1 MIFHVTVL
9 GILAVLLFCLF
20 VAALQ
25 NRSIYSSVFFSF
37 VFLSMMIAVFGYIFE
52 VFVTNI
58 NSGYACVIVKYFGSP
73 YIAPSALLTLM
84 DYHKRRPRLP
94 VVVLILLPAVAM
106 TFLVATWPLNG
117 IYYDSISLFT
127 GGFFTQ
133 IRIKPAPV
141 YYVMISYTYLVVVLM
156 CIFGIYH
163 GYKNKSK
170 RKKTVI
176 ILLGMLFPF
185 LYNAFYVLGLTPD
198 RLDIAPYFYF
208 GTVLVLGYSI
218 LRLDAIDILPQAKE
232 IFLDDMDDALIVV
245 NNRQQ
250 YIYANIVA
258 KKIYPVLLQAGGD
271 EPLETLLP
279 MLDINVKNETD
290 LEMEFNVP
298 GEAVLCYRMT
308 KKLISHKARTV
319 GHCIMLHDI
328 TNDKNRMQQLKEQ
341 AEYDG
346 LTQVYNH
353 VTFYE
358 LAKETMTLAAAE
370 QQNCCFF
377 MIDIDFFKS
386 INDTYGHHF
395 GDLILKNTIAA
406 IKKVLRGSDLL
417 GRLGGEEFGVLT
429 IHMTESAAFTL
440 AEKIRVA
447 VSDSGVANND
457 ETVFVTVSIGVA
469 LFDSSQPF
477 DTLMEHADMALYQA
491 KNNGRNRV
499 EIWKQP

>member
-9 GILAVLLFCLF
+9 GTLAVSLFCLF

-58 NSGYACVIVKYFGSP
+58 NSGYACVIVKYFGTP

-84 DYHKRRPRLP
+84 EYHKRRPRVP
-94 VVVLILLPAVAM
+94 VVILIFLPAVVM

-127 GGFFTQ
+127 SGFFTQ
-133 IRIKPAPV
+133 VRIEPSPT
-141 YYVMISYTYLVVVLM
+141 YYVMLSYIYLVIVFACV
-156 CIFGIYH
+156 FGFYH

-170 RKKTVI
+170 RKKTII

-185 LYNAFYVLGLTPD
+185 LYNAFYVLGFTPD

-218 LRLDAIDILPQAKE
+218 FRLDAIDILPQAKE
-232 IFLDDMDDALIVV
+232 LFLENMDDALIVI

-250 YIYANIVA
+250 YIYANNIA
-258 KKIYPVLLQAGGD
+258 KNLYPVLLQASGD
-271 EPLETLLP
+271 EPLDTLLP
-279 MLDINVKNETD
+279 VLDACLKNEAD
-290 LEMEFNVP
+290 LEVEFTVP
-298 GEAVLCYRMT
+298 NGGVRHYRLT
-308 KKLISHKARTV
+308 KKHISHRARTV
-319 GHCIMLHDI
+319 GHCIMFHDI
-328 TNDKNRMQQLKEQ
+328 TSDKNRMRQLKEQ

-346 LTQVYNH
+346 LTQIYNH
-353 VTFYE
+353 VTFNE
-358 LAKETMTLAAAE
+358 LAKESMILAATE
-370 QQNCCFF
+370 QQNCCLY
-377 MIDIDFFKS
+377 MLDIDFFKK
-386 INDTYGHHF
+386 INDTYGHQF
-395 GDLILKNTIAA
+395 GDLILKNTTATIR
-406 IKKVLRGSDLL
+406 KVLRSSDLL

-429 IHMTESAAFTL
+429 THMTESAALML

-447 VSDSGVANND
+447 IRDSGVAYKD
-457 ETVFVTVSIGVA
+457 ETVYVTVSIGMA

-477 DTLMEHADMALYQA
+477 DTLMERADMALYQA
-491 KNNGRNRV
+491 KSNGRNRV
-499 EIWKQP
+499 EIGKEA